1 MLKRNQIL
9 PFLETRLECAN
20 LISKSNTL
28 TFINMSQCHR
38 LITVA
43 LLLGHYRGEEARGIT
58 CMYGVL
64 PFSSETIRRAV
75 KDGVAMGVIDVVN
88 GGDKR
93 YKKIK
98 ASQELVD
105 RFEDV
110 VLDSSD
116 D

>member
-9 PFLETRLECAN
+9 PYLETRLECAD
-20 LISKSNTL
+20 LPRKSKSGIFTS
-28 TFINMSQCHR
+28 MSHCHR
-38 LITVA
+38 LLAVA
-43 LLLGHYRGEEARGIT
+43 LLLGHYRRDIPKGIT

-64 PFSSETIRRAV
+64 PFSAETIRRAV

-110 VLDSSD
+110 VLDSSND
-116 D
+116 

>member
-1 MLKRNQIL
+1 
-9 PFLETRLECAN
+9 
-20 LISKSNTL
+20 
-28 TFINMSQCHR
+28 
-38 LITVA
+38 
-43 LLLGHYRGEEARGIT
+43 
-58 CMYGVL
+58 MYGVL

-75 KDGVAMGVIDVVN
+75 KDGVEMGLIDIVN

-105 RFEDV
+105 RFEGV